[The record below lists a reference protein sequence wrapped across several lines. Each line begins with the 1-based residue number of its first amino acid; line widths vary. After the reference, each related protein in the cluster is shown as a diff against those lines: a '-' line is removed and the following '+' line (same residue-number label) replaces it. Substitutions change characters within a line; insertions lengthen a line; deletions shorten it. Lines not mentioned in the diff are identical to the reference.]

1 MGPGRRIARLI
12 SGLVAFAVAVGAV
25 YAAGAFLS
33 PIPPLQVTERSLNT
47 GGDAG
52 SAIPLPEVGA
62 SAVVLP
68 TGDPITAGNE
78 GPRPIAG
85 TARVILAHVVLD
97 REPLE
102 VGRTG
107 PALIID
113 ADHVARTRD
122 LSAAG
127 IRTVPVF
134 VGEPWTRRDLLVA
147 SLLGSGNNLAEFL
160 AVDVFGDL
168 GAYQSAARQWLTANG
183 LDATTVADVSGINPE
198 TTASAA
204 DLARLA
210 QLTAQQPVLADIYA
224 LRPSTVSTGASF
236 SDTTRFLPEIGA
248 NGFVNTYTDEAG
260 VCILTSV
267 QIAGTTVTI
276 ALYGQPS
283 YPAAEESLRSV
294 VTALEENLRATTIV
308 SPGDTVADYVAD
320 WGQTARIVATDSVE
334 TTSLNPA
341 TVEISFEI
349 DERTTVLRG
358 TTVGR
363 MVVTTGD
370 RRSVVILEAAET
382 ISEPGVGWRFA
393 SPLTV
398 IDRWSR

>member
-1 MGPGRRIARLI
+1 L
-12 SGLVAFAVAVGAV
+12 
-25 YAAGAFLS
+25 
-33 PIPPLQVTERSLNT
+33 E
-47 GGDAG
+47 
-52 SAIPLPEVGA
+52 LPDVGA

-68 TGDPITAGNE
+68 TGEPITAGDE

-85 TARVILAHVVLD
+85 TARLILAHVVLD

-122 LSAAG
+122 LAAAG

-134 VGEPWTRRDLLVA
+134 VGEAWTRRDLLVA
-147 SLLGSGNNLAEFL
+147 TLLGSGNNLAEFL
-160 AVDVFGDL
+160 AIDVFGDL
-168 GAYQSAARQWLTANG
+168 GAYQSAASAWLDANG
-183 LDATTVADVSGINPE
+183 LTDTQVADVSGINPG

-204 DLARLA
+204 DLALLA
-210 QLTAQQPVLADIYA
+210 QLTAQQPVMVDIYA

-236 SDTTRFLPEIGA
+236 SDNTRFLSEIGA
-248 NGFVNTYTDEAG
+248 NGYVNTYTDEAG

-267 QIAGTTVTI
+267 QVAGTTVTI

-283 YPAAEESLRSV
+283 YPAAEEALRGV
-294 VTALEENLRATTIV
+294 VTALEENLRTTTIV
-308 SPGDTVADYVAD
+308 APGDTVAEYVAD
-320 WGQTARIVATDSVE
+320 WGQSARIVASDAVE
-334 TTSLNPA
+334 STTLGSEE
-341 TVEISFEI
+341 VEVSFEI

-370 RRSVVILEAAET
+370 GRSVVILESAET
-382 ISEPGVGWRFA
+382 ITEPGVGWRFA
-393 SPLTV
+393 DPFTV
-398 IDRWSR
+398 IDRWNR